1 MKTQPTADD
10 TTNGKGNFTLINPF
24 FLIRRVADNS
34 FLENRLF
41 LNQKKDGMKTTL
53 VSLLLACL
61 ITSCVHDEIIPVVN
75 EAPPSTA
82 VPSTN
87 NMAGGTSI
95 GTFVNGTHPTSG
107 MVKVLVDSTDK
118 TKQYL
123 SFENLMSDAGPDLY
137 IYVAENTQ
145 AKNFVSVGKLT
156 QKGTFSV
163 AVPSGTDLTQKP
175 YVLIWCQQFS
185 VLFGSAKLN

>member
-1 MKTQPTADD
+1 MMKA
-10 TTNGKGNFTLINPF
+10 I
-24 FLIRRVADNS
+24 VYA
-34 FLENRLF
+34 
-41 LNQKKDGMKTTL
+41 
-53 VSLLLACL
+53 LLLACVFVG
-61 ITSCVHDEIIPVVN
+61 CVKDEIIPVVN
-75 EAPPSTA
+75 QAPPSTA
-82 VPSTN
+82 VPNTN
-87 NMAGGTSI
+87 NTAGGTSI
-95 GTFVNGTHPTSG
+95 GMFMNGVHTTSG
-107 MVKVLVDSTDK
+107 TVKVLVDSTDK
-118 TKQYL
+118 TKKYL

>member
-1 MKTQPTADD
+1 M
-10 TTNGKGNFTLINPF
+10 
-24 FLIRRVADNS
+24 IRRVADNS

-75 EAPPSTA
+75 QAPPSTA
-82 VPSTN
+82 IPS
-87 NMAGGTSI
+87 
-95 GTFVNGTHPTSG
+95 PTSMTSGLSVG
-107 MVKVLVDSTDK
+107 MFMNGVHTTSGTVKVLVDSTDK

-145 AKNFVSVGKLT
+145 AKNFVSVGKLS

-163 AVPSGTDLTQKP
+163 AVPSGTDLSQKS